1 MAKLLSHVIF
11 GSFSRHFHVILI
23 KDLKSSNCHV
33 IFASFHVIFIEDLKS
48 SCVGDHFYAF
58 ALEALRA
65 VWKSKN
71 CHVIF
76 ASFHVIFAIFI
87 EDLKSFQHCSELNFA
102 SNMVVRQVTK
112 YSARVR
118 DRWLQKSRLT
128 FLSFLNVETIVNIHF
143 ELKVNVKINVET
155 IVKIHVELE
164 EK

>member
-1 MAKLLSHVIF
+1 MKGIIPMRLKALGAVCKSKNRHVIF
-11 GSFSRHFHVILI
+11 V
-23 KDLKSSNCHV
+23 
-33 IFASFHVIFIEDLKS
+33 
-48 SCVGDHFYAF
+48 
-58 ALEALRA
+58 
-65 VWKSKN
+65 
-71 CHVIF
+71 
-76 ASFHVIFAIFI
+76 SFHVIFAIFI

-155 IVKIHVELE
+155 IVKIQVELE
-164 EK
+164 VK